1 MDSHALLPGTFDPPT
16 LGHLDLIARAAALFG
31 RVTVAVA
38 DNPSKAALFSVDERL
53 DLLERVTAEL
63 DNVHVARAPGL
74 TVELCEELGAT
85 VIVRGVRHGTDLDYE
100 LELART
106 NRALL
111 PRIDTVLLAPAPEVA
126 HVSATLVRQIA
137 RLGGSVRA
145 LVPPAVAQVLEQRFG
160 G

>member
-1 MDSHALLPGTFDPPT
+1 
-16 LGHLDLIARAAALFG
+16 
-31 RVTVAVA
+31 
-38 DNPSKAALFSVDERL
+38 
-53 DLLERVTAEL
+53 
-63 DNVHVARAPGL
+63 
-74 TVELCEELGAT
+74 
-85 VIVRGVRHGTDLDYE
+85 VRHGTDLDYE